1 LKKAL
6 LLKMLAANGQ
16 GFLLCWYS
24 VFRQPELSLIKV
36 TKVENIFCSSSV
48 LRKAGTEV
56 EFCYV
61 GQDIFV
67 KPA

>member
-1 LKKAL
+1 
-6 LLKMLAANGQ
+6 MAANVQ

-36 TKVENIFCSSSV
+36 TEVENMLCSSSV

-56 EFCYV
+56 DGCYV
-61 GQDIFV
+61 DQDLFV